1 MSGYNCCQS
10 VFTAYSDLF
19 GLDRDTSLRLS
30 CSFGAG
36 MGGMREVCGTVSAMF
51 MIAGLVCGN
60 TDPADQAAK
69 TENYETV
76 RRMAAAFKAEHK
88 TIICRE
94 ILGLRAAE
102 KSAAP
107 SERTPEYYRKRPCVR
122 MVATAARII
131 EDTFPELFSGEEEA
145 GLPGADRH
153 PDPDKEAFPGE
164 QEIFS
169 VYDDDGK
176 PLGQMKRG
184 QVHRLGLWHEVV
196 HCWMYARQGDTIWL
210 YFQQRAASKK
220 DFPGFYDLSS
230 TGHVGASEEHAQAV
244 LREVREETGVKMD
257 PERLVYAGQV
267 QEELHEGD
275 FFDREI
281 GQVYLYEMDLPEFLP
296 GEEVD
301 RMIAVPI
308 EEYEKKEFG
317 GAPYIQGYTL
327 EGEPVLIREEEW
339 CRHNGEYERLVKPL
353 LCGGSG
359 LK

>member
-1 MSGYNCCQS
+1 M
-10 VFTAYSDLF
+10 
-19 GLDRDTSLRLS
+19 
-30 CSFGAG
+30 
-36 MGGMREVCGTVSAMF
+36 
-51 MIAGLVCGN
+51 
-60 TDPADQAAK
+60 
-69 TENYETV
+69 
-76 RRMAAAFKAEHK
+76 
-88 TIICRE
+88 
-94 ILGLRAAE
+94 
-102 KSAAP
+102 
-107 SERTPEYYRKRPCVR
+107 
-122 MVATAARII
+122 
-131 EDTFPELFSGEEEA
+131 
-145 GLPGADRH
+145 
-153 PDPDKEAFPGE
+153 
-164 QEIFS
+164 
-169 VYDDDGK
+169 
-176 PLGQMKRG
+176 
-184 QVHRLGLWHEVV
+184 
-196 HCWMYARQGDTIWL
+196 
-210 YFQQRAASKK
+210 
-220 DFPGFYDLSS
+220 
-230 TGHVGASEEHAQAV
+230 

-327 EGEPVLIREEEW
+327 EGEPVLIWEEEW

>member
-10 VFTAYSDLF
+10 VFTAYSDRF
-19 GLDRDTSLRLS
+19 GLDRDIALRLS

-36 MGGMREVCGTVSAMF
+36 MGRMREVCGTVSAMF

-60 TDPADQAAK
+60 TDPADQEAK
-69 TENYETV
+69 TKNYETV

-88 TIICRE
+88 TMICRE

-107 SERTPEYYRKRPCVR
+107 ERRTPEYYRKRPCVR
-122 MVATAARII
+122 MVETAARII
-131 EDTFPELFSGEEEA
+131 EDTFPELWSGEEQTPSA
-145 GLPGADRH
+145 GQEKAERP
-153 PDPDKEAFPGE
+153 ETPGE
-164 QEIFS
+164 QELFA
-169 VYDDDGK
+169 VYDDDGR

-196 HCWMYARQGDTIWL
+196 HCWMYARQGDTVWL

-230 TGHVGASEEHAQAV
+230 TGHVDAGEEHGRAV
-244 LREVREETGVKMD
+244 LREVWEETGVKMD
-257 PERLVYAGQV
+257 PEKLTYVGQV
-267 QEELHEGD
+267 REELHEGD

-281 GQVYLYEMDLPEFLP
+281 GQVYLYEMVLPEFLP

-301 RMIAVPI
+301 RMIAVSLD
-308 EEYEKKEFG
+308 EYEKKELG
-317 GAPYIQGYTL
+317 NAPYIQGYTL
-327 EGEPVLIREEEW
+327 EGEPVMIRREEW
-339 CRHNGEYERLVKPL
+339 CRHEGEYAALIRPL
-353 LCGGSG
+353 LCSGS
-359 LK
+359 

>member
-36 MGGMREVCGTVSAMF
+36 MGRMREVCGTVSAMF

-196 HCWMYARQGDTIWL
+196 HCWMYARQGDTVWL

-230 TGHVGASEEHAQAV
+230 TGHVDAHEEHAQAV
-244 LREVREETGVKMD
+244 LREVREETGLTLTSWQFRGLVTFISDVCRDSYMHLFTADGFTCILD
-257 PERLVYAGQV
+257 PDCSEG
-267 QEELHEGD
+267 ELQWFPWAEMRALPTWEGD
-275 FFDREI
+275 QIFLDLLEQNQPFFSLKLR
-281 GQVYLYEMDLPEFLP
+281 Y
-296 GEEVD
+296 
-301 RMIAVPI
+301 
-308 EEYEKKEFG
+308 
-317 GAPYIQGYTL
+317 
-327 EGEPVLIREEEW
+327 EGENLVEAVLDGSPLTLK
-339 CRHNGEYERLVKPL
+339 GETSCDR
-353 LCGGSG
+353 
-359 LK
+359 